1 MLLLDL
7 QKTLGQL
14 AMPAGLVWLLLL
26 AAAGLL
32 LRRRHWAPA
41 ALVLLAWGLY
51 TAAGDFYLG
60 TALLAGLER
69 TIAPVDFATVE
80 PFDAVCVL
88 GGGTDLDP
96 WGRPILAT
104 SGDRVLTAA
113 RLWRAG
119 KARTLV
125 ASGAALD
132 TAGVVRDAGQET
144 RTIWREL
151 GVPDSAIVV
160 VAEPCWIT
168 RDEIAALRAL
178 QLRLGWERVA
188 LVSSA
193 FHLPRALALAD
204 RVGLRCT
211 PVGADWRGRAQPLLL
226 NRLVPHG
233 NGFELTAM
241 ACKEYLGRRVGR

>member
-1 MLLLDL
+1 MFLLDL

-14 AMPAGLVWLLLL
+14 ALPAGLLWLLLL

-41 ALVLLAWGLY
+41 ALVLLVWGLY

-69 TIAPVDFATVE
+69 TIPPVDFATVE

-88 GGGTDLDP
+88 GGGTELDP

-125 ASGAALD
+125 ASGVALD
-132 TAGVVRDAGQET
+132 DEGRIRDGGQET
-144 RTIWREL
+144 RALWREL
-151 GVPDSAIVV
+151 GIPDTAIVV

-178 QLRLGWERVA
+178 QIRLGWERMA

-193 FHLPRALALAD
+193 WHLPRALALAD
-204 RVGLRCT
+204 KAGLRCT
-211 PVGADWRGRAQPLLL
+211 PVGADWRGRARPLQLH
-226 NRLVPHG
+226 RLVPQG
-233 NGFELTAM
+233 TGFELTAI